1 MITSE
6 STIRLQAAE
15 EEHKF
20 NGFTVYYYYCI
31 IACFYIRGCI
41 MIRLDSSI
49 KKGPHKRH
57 LENYLLLNDAQ
68 QEIVCLDG

>member
-1 MITSE
+1 
-6 STIRLQAAE
+6 
-15 EEHKF
+15 
-20 NGFTVYYYYCI
+20 
-31 IACFYIRGCI
+31 